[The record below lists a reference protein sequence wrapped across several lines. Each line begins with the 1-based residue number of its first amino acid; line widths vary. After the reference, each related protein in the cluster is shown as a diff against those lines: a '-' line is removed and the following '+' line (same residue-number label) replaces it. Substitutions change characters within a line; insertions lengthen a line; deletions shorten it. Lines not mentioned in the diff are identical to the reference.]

1 MSDLP
6 WATSSDEPTETVDPQ
21 AAAFDVDEE
30 VIEGFIDEGVTE
42 EVIEEE
48 EVDEEVIGSYLEDNK
63 EYILN
68 WNHPVDTFNE
78 NAYGIPLEEK
88 DGEYTSVMTGA
99 RAKLELNRDNPQ
111 RFTLPEPK

>member
-1 MSDLP
+1 MSELP
-6 WATSSDEPTETVDPQ
+6 WATSSDEPTESVDPT

-30 VIEGFIDEGVTE
+30 VIDDEF
-42 EVIEEE
+42 IEEDVVE
-48 EVDEEVIGSYLEDNK
+48 EELIGSYLEDNK

-88 DGEYTSVMTGA
+88 DGKYTSVMTGA

>member
-1 MSDLP
+1 MTDLP
-6 WATSSDEPTETVDPQ
+6 WATSSDEPTESVDPQ

-30 VIEGFIDEGVTE
+30 VTE
-42 EVIEEE
+42 EVIEE

-88 DGEYTSVMTGA
+88 DGKYTSVMTGA